1 MAFRG
6 GEAVTIEEAKA
17 KVVSVARSEVGY
29 REGANNYNKFADDPG
44 IERLYGWKPQNQ
56 PWCCVFAN
64 WVYLTAFGF
73 DIGSRLT
80 YGGSAACAVSASHF
94 REHGALVNQ
103 PQIGDQSF
111 YYSGGGINHTG
122 IVVDVSSNSFYAVE
136 GNYSDKVSLVKHQIS
151 GRDIAGFGRPD
162 WKLIQN
168 NALTEENEIVSAENP
183 EKLTLEDHSLI
194 LPMLRTGSKGNAVA
208 LLQSLLTMRD
218 FTCGEIDGEFGP
230 LTQAAVNR
238 FQKWARIS
246 VDGVCGKDTWTAL
259 LKMGE

>member
-1 MAFRG
+1 M
-6 GEAVTIEEAKA
+6 TIEEAKA
-17 KVVSVARSEVGY
+17 NVVSVARAEVGY

-64 WVYLTAFGF
+64 WVYLKAFGF

-80 YGGSAACAVSASHF
+80 YGGSAACAVSASYF
-94 REHGALVNQ
+94 REHGELVNQ

-111 YYSGGGINHTG
+111 YYSGSGINHTG
-122 IVVDVSSNSFYAVE
+122 IVVDVSNNSFYAVE

-151 GRDIAGFGRPD
+151 GRDIAGFGRPN
-162 WKLIQN
+162 W
-168 NALTEENEIVSAENP
+168 EIVSSTDTAKPVEENGGKQGKV
-183 EKLTLEDHSLI
+183 EENHNLV
-194 LPMLRTGSKGNAVA
+194 LPILRTGSTGNAVV
-208 LLQSLLTMRD
+208 LLQSLLTMRG
-218 FTCGEIDGEFGP
+218 FTCGKYDGEFGP

-238 FQKWARIS
+238 FQKWAKIS

-259 LKMGE
+259 LKWEE